1 MGKIV
6 TAVAAGREHALA
18 VTTEGRVYSWGGRPE
33 IAGRVGDL
41 KTPGLLGGDLLND
54 TVLFVAGGEYFSLA
68 ASRHRVY
75 GWGGN
80 NYLSLGVG
88 RNNPVQVMKAGQDR
102 GMVAQPA
109 QVAGPLADGTW
120 SILAIAAGGEEG
132 GYGTAWWQHSEA
144 LCVGRLRHRSGWGVG
159 FRIEVGDDFP
169 SNEDE

>member
-1 MGKIV
+1 MTRRLPCHALHSSHQVKGQLVGKIV

-18 VTTEGRVYSWGGRPE
+18 VTSEGRVYSWGGRPE

-120 SILAIAAGGEEG
+120 SILAIAAGGKEG
-132 GYGTAWWQHSEA
+132 GAGPRQ
-144 LCVGRLRHRSGWGVG
+144 R
-159 FRIEVGDDFP
+159 
-169 SNEDE
+169 